1 MTKGKVTDEIRY
13 LTADEEE
20 EFVVAQANAPLN
32 PNKTFR
38 NPRVLVRKSP
48 QGASLA
54 DLKLQMERDTYFAA
68 TTEISYVPADEV
80 DLMDVSPKQIVSVA
94 TALIPFLEH
103 DDANRALMGAY
114 MQRQAVT
121 LLKAEAAY
129 VGTGIEARAAG
140 DAADVILAAED
151 GVVAEVS
158 GQHISVE
165 YKKAGT
171 ISHELLKF
179 ERSNQD
185 TCINQKPIVR
195 EGDKVKAGAILA
207 DGPSTDQGELALGK
221 NLLVA
226 YMAWEGY
233 NFEDAIIISERL
245 VKDDVL
251 LSLIHI

>member
-1 MTKGKVTDEIRY
+1 
-13 LTADEEE
+13 
-20 EFVVAQANAPLN
+20 
-32 PNKTFR
+32 
-38 NPRVLVRKSP
+38 
-48 QGASLA
+48 
-54 DLKLQMERDTYFAA
+54 MERDTYFAA

-103 DDANRALMGAY
+103 DDANRALMGAN
-114 MQRQAVT
+114 MQRQAVP
-121 LLKAEAAY
+121 LIRAEAAY

-140 DAADVILAAED
+140 DAADVVLARED
-151 GVVAEVS
+151 GVVTEVS
-158 GQHISVE
+158 GTSITVE
-165 YKKAGT
+165 YKKEGSV
-171 ISHELLKF
+171 SHQLLKF

-185 TCINQKPIVR
+185 TCINQKPIVL
-195 EGDKVKAGAILA
+195 EGDKVKKGAILA
-207 DGPSTDQGELALGK
+207 DGPSTDNGELALGK

-251 LSLIHI
+251 TSIHIHEHEIDARHETWP